1 MQQTLYD
8 NNPQGKRIR
17 FSLNVVDDHNNPTD
31 INVIAEDLLEEIFVN
46 LFSNS
51 IKYTESLEVKIDVLI
66 REYFIG
72 EVKYWMVTVSDYG
85 KGISDSMKKELFKR
99 FHSKS

>member
-1 MQQTLYD
+1 MLSIMHTSQWNKHYTD

-17 FSLNVVDDHNNPTD
+17 FSLNVVDEHNDPTN
-31 INVIAEDLLEEIFVN
+31 INIIAEDLVEEIFVN

-51 IKYTESLEVKIDVLI
+51 VKYTESSEVKIDVLI

-72 EVKYWMVTVSDYG
+72 
-85 KGISDSMKKELFKR
+85 
-99 FHSKS
+99 

>member
-1 MQQTLYD
+1 MEQTLYD

-31 INVIAEDLLEEIFVN
+31 INIIAEDLLEEIFVN

-51 IKYTESLEVKIDVLI
+51 VKYTESSEVKIDVLNK
-66 REYFIG
+66 RVF
-72 EVKYWMVTVSDYG
+72 YW
-85 KGISDSMKKELFKR
+85 R
-99 FHSKS
+99 SKILDGNCI